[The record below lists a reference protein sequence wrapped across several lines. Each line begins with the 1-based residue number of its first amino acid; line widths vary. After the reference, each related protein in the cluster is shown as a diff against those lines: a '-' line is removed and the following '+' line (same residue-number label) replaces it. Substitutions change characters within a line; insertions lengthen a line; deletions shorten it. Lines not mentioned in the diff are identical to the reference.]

1 MAKRTK
7 THAEQAAQFGLTLP
21 AFLGIL
27 AALFYWGVWIWP
39 EKPKVAMGLL
49 IAAPSVSLFA
59 ALLPGVWERIFA
71 GWMKVALGINWV
83 VTRLILGIFFFL
95 ILTPFGLAMR
105 LIGKRPINL
114 AWPTDK
120 PTYWVDKEPVE
131 PTIERYAKQ
140 F

>member
-7 THAEQAAQFGLTLP
+7 TTAEQAAQFGLTLP

-39 EKPKVAMGLL
+39 QKPELARGLL

-59 ALLPGVWERIFA
+59 ALLPRVFEKIFS
-71 GWMKVALGINWV
+71 GWMAVAGGISWFI
-83 VTRLILGIFFFL
+83 TRLILGIFFFL
-95 ILTPFGLAMR
+95 ILTPFGLVMR
-105 LIGKRPINL
+105 VFGKRPMKL
-114 AWPTDK
+114 DFRREK
-120 PTYWVDKEPVE
+120 QTYWVDKDEVE